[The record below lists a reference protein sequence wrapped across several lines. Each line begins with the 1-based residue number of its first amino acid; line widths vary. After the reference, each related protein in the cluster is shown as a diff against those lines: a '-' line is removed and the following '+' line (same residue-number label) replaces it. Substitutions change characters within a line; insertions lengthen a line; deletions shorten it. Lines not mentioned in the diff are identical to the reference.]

1 MPIRL
6 NLLAEAQAAEEE
18 RRRDPVKRAVW
29 LAALLIALILAWSS
43 YLQLRTALASSDVS
57 RVEAQLGA
65 HTNEFQQI
73 LDYQKKTAEMNEKL
87 RVLRLL
93 AASRFL
99 NGTLLNALQQSTA
112 QDVQL
117 VRLKVD
123 QLYTRVEATKA
134 HTNEENVVTKARPAS
149 ATERI
154 AVNLEGIDSSA
165 SPGDQVNLFKV
176 VLATNAYFKGMLTQ
190 TNSINLRNLSPVQV
204 APVTGKPCV
213 MFSLECRYPE
223 KTR

>member
-99 NGTLLNALQQSTA
+99 NGTLLNALQQTTA

>member
-6 NLLAEAQAAEEE
+6 NLLAEAHAAEEE
-18 RRRDPVKRAVW
+18 RRRDPVKRSVW
-29 LAALLIALILAWSS
+29 LASLLIALILAWSS

-73 LDYQKKTAEMNEKL
+73 LDHQKKTAEMNEKL

-93 AASRFL
+93 TANRFL
-99 NGTLLNALQQSTA
+99 NGTLLNALQQTTA

-117 VRLKVD
+117 LRLKVD

-134 HTNEENVVTKARPAS
+134 RTNEENVVTMARPAS

-154 AVNLEGIDSSA
+154 AVNLDGIDSA
-165 SPGDQVNLFKV
+165 ANPGDQVGLVKI
-176 VLATNAYFKGMLTQ
+176 VLATNAYFKEMLTQ
-190 TNSINLRNLSPVQV
+190 TNSINLRSLSPVQV

>member
-29 LAALLIALILAWSS
+29 LASLLIALILAWSS

-73 LDYQKKTAEMNEKL
+73 LDHQKKTAEMNEKL

-93 AASRFL
+93 TANRFL
-99 NGTLLNALQQSTA
+99 NGTLLNALQQTTA

-117 VRLKVD
+117 LRLKVD

-134 HTNEENVVTKARPAS
+134 RTNEENVVTMARPAS

-154 AVNLEGIDSSA
+154 AVNLDGIDSA
-165 SPGDQVNLFKV
+165 ANPGDQVGLVKI
-176 VLATNAYFKGMLTQ
+176 VLATNAYFKEMLTQ
-190 TNSINLRNLSPVQV
+190 TNSINLRSLSPVQV

>member
-6 NLLAEAQAAEEE
+6 NLLAEAHAAEEE
-18 RRRDPVKRAVW
+18 RRRDPVKRSVW
-29 LAALLIALILAWSS
+29 LASLLIALILAWSS

-65 HTNEFQQI
+65 RTNEFQQI
-73 LDYQKKTAEMNEKL
+73 LDHQKKTAEMNEKL

-93 AASRFL
+93 TANRFL
-99 NGTLLNALQQSTA
+99 NGTLLNALQQTTA

-117 VRLKVD
+117 LRLKVD
-123 QLYTRVEATKA
+123 QIYTRVEATKA
-134 HTNEENVVTKARPAS
+134 RTNEDNVVTKARPAS

-154 AVNLEGIDSSA
+154 EVNLDGIDSA
-165 SPGDQVNLFKV
+165 ANPGDQVGLVKI
-176 VLATNAYFKGMLTQ
+176 VLATNAYFKEMLTQ
-190 TNSINLRNLSPVQV
+190 TNSINLRSLSPVQV

>member
-6 NLLAEAQAAEEE
+6 NLLAEAHAAEEE
-18 RRRDPVKRAVW
+18 RRRDPVKRSVW
-29 LAALLIALILAWSS
+29 LASLLIALILAWSS

-73 LDYQKKTAEMNEKL
+73 LDHQKKTAEMNEKL

-93 AASRFL
+93 TANRFL
-99 NGTLLNALQQSTA
+99 NGTLLNALQQTTA

-117 VRLKVD
+117 LRLKVD

-134 HTNEENVVTKARPAS
+134 RTNEENVVTMARPAS

-154 AVNLEGIDSSA
+154 AVNLDGIDSA
-165 SPGDQVNLFKV
+165 ANPGDQVGLVKI
-176 VLATNAYFKGMLTQ
+176 VLATNAYFKEMLTQ
-190 TNSINLRNLSPVQV
+190 TNSINLKSLSPIQV

-213 MFSLECRYPE
+213 MFTLECRYPE